1 MLALIRFLS
10 RLRAWATGHWLR
22 SVIVAGTI
30 LTLIGVTIGGWAYL
44 ASVALRAGELK
55 IDAALA
61 AYDKGN
67 YEEARSLVTHMLT
80 NGRLP
85 RSDYG
90 GPLFVLGAV
99 KTNDAQQQA
108 VLERRRI
115 EYLISSRYLTEA
127 RAYGYPAGRE
137 AIGNFLL
144 GQSLIESGQ
153 FEEGAQILKDLA
165 GRPTTD

>member
-1 MLALIRFLS
+1 MLRGQFGHAQITLAERSPKIDDASNAQPAAPGRLVSLMMRLIRFLS
-10 RLRAWATGHWLR
+10 ALRAWATGHWLR
-22 SVIVAGTI
+22 SVIVASTI

-85 RSDYG
+85 RSEYG
-90 GPLFVLGAV
+90 GPLFVL
-99 KTNDAQQQA
+99 
-108 VLERRRI
+108 
-115 EYLISSRYLTEA
+115 
-127 RAYGYPAGRE
+127 
-137 AIGNFLL
+137 
-144 GQSLIESGQ
+144 
-153 FEEGAQILKDLA
+153 
-165 GRPTTD
+165 